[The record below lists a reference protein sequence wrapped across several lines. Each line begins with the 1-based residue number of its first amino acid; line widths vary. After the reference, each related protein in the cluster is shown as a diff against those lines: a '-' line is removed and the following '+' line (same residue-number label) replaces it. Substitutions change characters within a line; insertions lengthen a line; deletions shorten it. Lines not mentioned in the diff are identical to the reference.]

1 MMEYSVAGASS
12 SYSFWIYRSFWKLVD
27 WLYPPHCAGCGK
39 GGIRWCADCQSKVI
53 EIHPPYCLKCG
64 IPTKGEKI
72 CINCSTNEPFFDA
85 IRAYAFYQE
94 PLRTALH
101 RLKYHRDIALGD
113 IFALHLI
120 ELFHH
125 LAWDID
131 LITAV
136 PLGVV
141 RLRERGYN
149 QASLLAYPLSLATR
163 IPYHSKVLKRVRE
176 TDSQVKL
183 SVQERQENVLDAFQ
197 AKSDLVAGKKVLVV
211 DDVTTTGSTLNAC
224 AKALKVAGA
233 NQVYGLTLA
242 RTIHQIK

>member
-1 MMEYSVAGASS
+1 MMEYSVAGGSS

-39 GGIRWCADCQSKVI
+39 VGFRWCADCQTKVV
-53 EIHPPYCLKCG
+53 EIHHPYCHKCG

-72 CINCSTNEPFFDA
+72 CVNCATNDPYFEA

-94 PLRTALH
+94 PLRNALH

-113 IFALHLI
+113 IFALPLI
-120 ELFHH
+120 NLVHR

-141 RLRERGYN
+141 RLKERGYN
-149 QASLLAYPLSLATR
+149 QSSLLAYPLSLAIR
-163 IPYHSKVLKRVRE
+163 IPYRGKALNRVRE
-176 TDSQVKL
+176 TESQVNL
-183 SVQERQENVLDAFQ
+183 SLQERQENVSDAFQ
-197 AKSDLVAGKKVLVV
+197 ANRDLVAGKNVLVV

-224 AKALKVAGA
+224 AKALKIAGA
-233 NQVYGLTLA
+233 NHVYGLTLA
-242 RTIHQIK
+242 RTMYHID